1 MLSSY
6 CSHQLRVCLSVS
18 RQTDDV
24 KIRQRCE
31 ELAMDL
37 AARVG
42 GKDDFDIVE
51 LRGDQQGTRRHISV
65 QNSKAAGES

>member
-6 CSHQLRVCLSVS
+6 CLHQVRVCLSVS

-31 ELAMDL
+31 ELAMDF

-42 GKDDFDIVE
+42 GKDDFDMVE
-51 LRGDQQGTRRHISV
+51 LRGDQQGD
-65 QNSKAAGES
+65 AALHKRPK